1 MARAGNAQADRAGD
15 AAPRRLEDQ
24 GDAPVSDINFAALM
38 EPVARR
44 LLGEPNRRLS
54 SKGKLCFGTNGS
66 LAVEI
71 DGEKAG
77 TFYDFEHNVGGGVID
92 LVALKIGAKNGRAM
106 AWLTEQ
112 GFVPKNDTRS
122 GPKRIEATY
131 DYINDLGNL
140 VFQVVRQHPKAFK
153 QRRPDGRGGY
163 VWNLKGVVPVLYR
176 LPELL
181 QADPARAVLIP
192 EGEKDVDRLREL
204 GFVATC
210 NPGGAGKWS
219 WTYSPALAGR
229 RVVVLPDND
238 EAGEE
243 HAAQVVAALR
253 GVAASVAVLRLP
265 GLAPKGDVSDWLDA
279 GGTAEGLEA
288 LVSEAFAAREDA
300 KPQDAQGSPEQQE
313 ASDWAEYLQRDEKG
327 NPLNNLANAMTVL
340 RSAEEL
346 RDCFAFD
353 QMLRAPILTARLP
366 KGRATGLPRPVQDGD
381 VSLVQEWLQR
391 HELRRIGRDTTHQA
405 VDFRAEE
412 RAFHPVREYLTA
424 LRWDQQPRL
433 HGWLHTYL
441 GAEEGAYAAGVGKL
455 FLIAMVARVIKPGC
469 KADYM
474 LVLEGPQGARKSTAC
489 AILAGHWYSDN
500 LPDIRSSGKDVSQHI
515 NGKWLI
521 EVAELS
527 ALDKAEAAA
536 LKAFITRTEER
547 YRPSYG
553 RKEVIEPRQCVFIGT
568 TNKAAY
574 LRDETG
580 GRRFWP
586 VKVGEIDTNALA
598 RDRDQLLA
606 EAVHLYQ
613 KGERWWPDAAFEATH
628 IQPAQDARY
637 EADAWEQ
644 AIGDWIH
651 TVSKTTILQVARDA
665 LHIETPKLGTSDQR
679 RIAAVMERLGWEAK
693 RSNGVRTW
701 TRRLAG

>member
-1 MARAGNAQADRAGD
+1 MSG
-15 AAPRRLEDQ
+15 
-24 GDAPVSDINFAALM
+24 INFAALM

-54 SKGKLCFGTNGS
+54 SKDQLCFGTNGS

-71 DGEKAG
+71 GGEKAG
-77 TFYDFEHNVGGGVID
+77 TFYDFEHKVGGGVID
-92 LVALKIGAKNGRAM
+92 LVALKTGSKNGSAT
-106 AWLTEQ
+106 AWLADQ
-112 GFVPKNDTRS
+112 GFIGPENADRPTSTRAV
-122 GPKRIEATY
+122 ITY
-131 DYINDLGNL
+131 DYRDAAGRV

-153 QRRPDGRGGY
+153 QRRPNGTGGY
-163 VWNLKGVVPVLYR
+163 IWNLSGVTQVPYR

-181 QADPARAVLIP
+181 EADPSLPVLIP
-192 EGEKDVDRLREL
+192 EGEKDVDRLRGL
-204 GFVATC
+204 CFVATC
-210 NPGGAGKWS
+210 NPGGAEKWRPS
-219 WTYSPALAGR
+219 YSKVLAGR
-229 RVVVLPDND
+229 RVVILPDND
-238 EAGEE
+238 DAGEK
-243 HAAQVVAALR
+243 HAAQVVASLR

-265 GLAPKGDVSDWLDA
+265 DLPPKGDVSDWLDA
-279 GGTAEGLEA
+279 DGTKEELEQ
-288 LVSEAFAAREDA
+288 LVSEASAAREDA
-300 KPQDAQGSPEQQE
+300 EPHDARGGAGQE
-313 ASDWAEYLQRDEKG
+313 ASDWAEHLQRDEKG

-353 QMLRAPILTARLP
+353 QMLRAPILTTRLP
-366 KGRATGLPRPVQDGD
+366 KGRATGLPRPVQEGD

-391 HELRRIGRDTTHQA
+391 HDLRRIGRDTTHQA

-412 RAFHPVREYLTA
+412 RAFHPVRDYLAA
-424 LRWDQQPRL
+424 LRWDRQPRL
-433 HGWLHTYL
+433 DAWLHTYL
-441 GAEEGAYAAGVGKL
+441 GAEKNDYVAGIGRL

-489 AILAGHWYSDN
+489 ATLAGSWYSDN

-586 VKVGEIDTNALA
+586 VKVGEIDTTALA

-613 KGERWWPDAAFEATH
+613 QGERWWPDSGFEATH
-628 IQPAQDARY
+628 IRPEQDARY

-644 AIGDWIH
+644 AIGDWIN

-665 LHIETPKLGTSDQR
+665 LHIETPKLGTADQR
-679 RIAAVMERLGWEAK
+679 RIAAVLERLGWEAK
-693 RSNGVRTW
+693 RSNGVRIW
-701 TRRLAG
+701 TRRPAG